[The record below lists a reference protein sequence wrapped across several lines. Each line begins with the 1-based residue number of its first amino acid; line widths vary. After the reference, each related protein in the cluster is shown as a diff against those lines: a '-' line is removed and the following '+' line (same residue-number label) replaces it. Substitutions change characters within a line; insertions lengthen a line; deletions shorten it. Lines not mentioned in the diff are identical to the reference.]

1 MANIAPVVNR
11 DISESGNV
19 ILVTWSLLTTGD
31 VGLPFRLGKYSLS
44 TFQVYG
50 TTVTAVALQGSN
62 DVTAPTNFAA
72 LRDWTGGSLGALS
85 AAGLYSPRDMPLWV
99 APTLTTGSTVTVA
112 AAFHRQDINVAG

>member
-1 MANIAPVVNR
+1 MANIAPVVNH
-11 DISESGNV
+11 DVSQSGGV

-44 TFQVYG
+44 TWQVYG
-50 TTVTAVALQGSN
+50 TTITALALNGSN
-62 DVTAPTNFAA
+62 DATAPTNFAA

-85 AAGLYSPRDMPLWV
+85 AAGLYSPRDMPLWI

-112 AAFHRQDINVAG
+112 VTLHRQDIGEL